1 MYDDKRIDAFITKK
15 FGRKEEMKK
24 TFETPIVRVIVLDEQ
39 DILATTGS
47 AETGDINDEGNW
59 TAFY

>member
-1 MYDDKRIDAFITKK
+1 
-15 FGRKEEMKK
+15 MKK